1 MMKINFKRFL
11 AVVLTVCTLFLACAV
26 PIFAAEPEELL
37 YDVTTSGIYA
47 DFQYLFDPP
56 IDISKYRRSG
66 SFNEDHDYIE
76 IVGFYSDVVF
86 SEWGNYNSYQSGA
99 DYLYIYC
106 PTFSGEVLGGSIA
119 TDTRL
124 VALLPCSQFWPFIK
138 FKLDA
143 PYRVFDDQTAT
154 ASIPVESISVRY
166 RSIFDGDDSHTLRAA
181 PSGVSHSNTYSF
193 KDFSID
199 LSYKDQSD
207 SELNKV
213 EFNGSQVLDLDVG
226 YTYWRSA
233 NSPADKSAGWHYQ
246 VDSIYFSIPNAIQ
259 DRLVDVE
266 LSYQQATTKPIVVTK
281 TGEHIGETFI
291 SDWFRN
297 TALDP
302 ENSLIE
308 WPGTVRYEMGKPYF
322 QVHKRNIGGKYTTW
336 EYGYNVRQPAPAG
349 SQSLFS
355 VYWAFDVE
363 DPSDISSGSLNSG
376 ELSSPKATVSAD
388 QLEEWMLSYPLDG
401 ATTTYTA
408 ASRDGTRTQQ
418 VNGILFSNVQERV
431 TKNAS
436 SIAGTSLP
444 FYGDEHNFFEN
455 LAVFGW
461 NYAWSYLTGA
471 ARKDNDG
478 NAIPIDTL
486 KTVIHPLHSY
496 NDITDNSD
504 VLHFSAS
511 DEANL
516 KTALSRANGNG
527 ETLYLVNFNVS
538 DYYAYS
544 FSEAKFREN
553 HERFGTEKDFDGYL
567 SIQDLY
573 LDLRVLKVF
582 FQNAQ
587 GDVYPVDVRHKPF
600 NGISDSTPAPEEEQM
615 EEAAKEALKV
625 WASNG
630 FSSFWEE
637 LLDLLRKIATVLLII
652 LAVVLVLKI
661 VSWILMMRRTK
672 PYNTGQAQAPGR
684 ERPRRQ
690 ERPYRQYRPYRER
703 SRRPDRR
710 RWKR

>member
-1 MMKINFKRFL
+1 MKTWVLKRFL
-11 AVVLTVCTLFLACAV
+11 LISLVVVMIFLHAV
-26 PIFAAEPEELL
+26 PAFADGTEEEP
-37 YDVTTSGIYA
+37 YDVTTSSVMN
-47 DFQYLFDPP
+47 DLQYLFDPP
-56 IDISKYRRSG
+56 IDISVYSTRAKQAG
-66 SFNEDHDYIE
+66 AADYID
-76 IVGFYSDVVF
+76 IVAFYSDAVF
-86 SEWGNYNSYQSGA
+86 SEWGVSGVNRPITGH
-99 DYLYIYC
+99 DYLYIYNSLGKKATGGYLYYADGSYETLVVSSRNNHSFVTDFFTKFVIDQ
-106 PTFSGEVLGGSIA
+106 PLRFYGNVQNSSYIPIKSIELFYNDRSRNTYDLIDFRIDLTYTNQTDFEISKVDFSG
-119 TDTRL
+119 T
-124 VALLPCSQFWPFIK
+124 QK
-138 FKLDA
+138 
-143 PYRVFDDQTAT
+143 
-154 ASIPVESISVRY
+154 
-166 RSIFDGDDSHTLRAA
+166 
-181 PSGVSHSNTYSF
+181 
-193 KDFSID
+193 
-199 LSYKDQSD
+199 
-207 SELNKV
+207 
-213 EFNGSQVLDLDVG
+213 LDLDIG

-376 ELSSPKATVSAD
+376 ELSSPKSTVSAD
-388 QLEEWMLSYPLDG
+388 RLEEWMLSYPLDG
-401 ATTTYTA
+401 AITTYTA
-408 ASRDGTRTQQ
+408 ANRDGTGTQQ

-436 SIAGTSLP
+436 SIVGTSLP

-478 NAIPIDTL
+478 DAIPIDTL

-630 FSSFWEE
+630 FSSFWEG
-637 LLDLLRKIATVLLII
+637 LLDLLRKIATVFLII

-672 PYNTGQAQAPGR
+672 LHNTGQAQAPGR

-690 ERPYRQYRPYRER
+690 NRPHRER
-703 SRRPDRR
+703 RRCSDR